1 MKENNIIKWEKI
13 EKIEENKK
21 IVIFGASSH
30 SNYLLNQ
37 IKNKKMIIAV
47 VDNDKRKWGLKF
59 SDIFGELLENSNLI
73 INSPESLINIREK
86 QNIIIAI
93 ASVHEK
99 EIVEQVRKLGFSN
112 FLSIISLEND
122 EKDKKDQR
130 KNVAVKYK
138 SNPIVNNKVLFI
150 MGFDGSHEGE

>member
-59 SDIFGELLENSNLI
+59 SDIFGELLL
-73 INSPESLINIREK
+73 SLIHI
-86 QNIIIAI
+86 
-93 ASVHEK
+93 
-99 EIVEQVRKLGFSN
+99 
-112 FLSIISLEND
+112 
-122 EKDKKDQR
+122 
-130 KNVAVKYK
+130 
-138 SNPIVNNKVLFI
+138 
-150 MGFDGSHEGE
+150 